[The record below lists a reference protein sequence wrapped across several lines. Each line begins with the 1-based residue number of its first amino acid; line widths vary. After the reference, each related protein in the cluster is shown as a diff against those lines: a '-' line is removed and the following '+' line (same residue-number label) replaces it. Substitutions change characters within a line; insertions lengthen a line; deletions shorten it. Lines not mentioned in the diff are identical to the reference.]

1 MLQDIREKSLGIIG
15 KVIIGL
21 IIAVFALF
29 GVESIIGGFTQP
41 PSAASVNGEEITQFQ
56 LDQNIQNLMA
66 SIGGDLNGIDSSFLE
81 SIALNQLVE
90 ETLLRQNA
98 INKSMAISPSQIDR
112 NILATESFQISGVFN
127 SDLAVR
133 TMATQGLTVP
143 MYRQSLEQR
152 MLMSQLASAY
162 TGSSFITDVELER
175 FAKLSTQTRDFRY
188 LSVTMGTR
196 TLGTPV
202 RDDEITAYYNNN
214 SEQFAEEESLI
225 IEYVLLDKSAISAE
239 LQTDVAE
246 LRQQYELERL
256 EFEGSSEKRASHI
269 LFEVGSTNSEDVA
282 IELAADTKS
291 RIDAGEEFSDLAMEL
306 SIDAVSAE
314 EGGDIGFTDGTAFPV
329 EIEEALNLLELN
341 EVSSPVISEFGV
353 HLVKLT
359 QAEDNSFPDFEEA
372 RDRIERELTNSEVER
387 LYSERLQDL
396 ANLAFETGDLLTI
409 EEQLALDIRETEP
422 TPRSGGTGI
431 FSNLDLVNAAY
442 SDEVLLDGNN
452 SDVVELSDSQSAV
465 VRALTYREASVL
477 PLEEVEAEIAV
488 ILRTE
493 MERNSVQELGSE
505 LVSTLEENL
514 PIDEL
519 LAENDL
525 QWIEE
530 LEVERNSFAVNR
542 EIVNEVFSLPVPD
555 SELNRSDI
563 TLSNGTFVV
572 IELTQVNEG
581 SVDAIPEEQVTTL
594 IESVK
599 TDLGNNDFQ
608 AYMSSLRESSDIQTS
623 TNEAFN

>member
-112 NILATESFQISGVFN
+112 NILATESFQINGVFN

-202 RDDEITAYYNNN
+202 SDDEITAYYNNN

-341 EVSSPVISEFGV
+341 EVSSPVVSEFGV

-465 VRALTYREASVL
+465 VRALTYREASIL

-505 LVSTLEENL
+505 LVSALEENL

-623 TNEAFN
+623 TNELFN

>member
-202 RDDEITAYYNNN
+202 RDDEIAAYYNNN

-431 FSNLDLVNAAY
+431 FSNLELVNAAY

>member
-112 NILATESFQISGVFN
+112 NILATESFQINGVFN

-431 FSNLDLVNAAY
+431 FSNLELVNAAY

-505 LVSTLEENL
+505 LVSALEENL

-555 SELNRSDI
+555 NELNRSDI
-563 TLSNGTFVV
+563 TLSNDTFVV

-623 TNEAFN
+623 TNELFN

>member
-90 ETLLRQNA
+90 ETLLRQKA

-341 EVSSPVISEFGV
+341 EVSSPVVSEFGV

-431 FSNLDLVNAAY
+431 FSNLELVNAAY

-505 LVSTLEENL
+505 LVSALEENL

-623 TNEAFN
+623 TNELFN

>member
-1 MLQDIREKSLGIIG
+1 
-15 KVIIGL
+15 
-21 IIAVFALF
+21 
-29 GVESIIGGFTQP
+29 
-41 PSAASVNGEEITQFQ
+41 
-56 LDQNIQNLMA
+56 
-66 SIGGDLNGIDSSFLE
+66 
-81 SIALNQLVE
+81 
-90 ETLLRQNA
+90 
-98 INKSMAISPSQIDR
+98 
-112 NILATESFQISGVFN
+112 
-127 SDLAVR
+127 
-133 TMATQGLTVP
+133 MATQGLTAP

-202 RDDEITAYYNNN
+202 SDDEITAYYNNN

-306 SIDAVSAE
+306 SIDTVSAD

-465 VRALTYREASVL
+465 VRALTYREASIL

>member
-202 RDDEITAYYNNN
+202 SDDEITAYYNNN

-341 EVSSPVISEFGV
+341 EVSSPVVSEFGV

-431 FSNLDLVNAAY
+431 FSNLELVNAAY

-505 LVSTLEENL
+505 LVSALEENL

-555 SELNRSDI
+555 NELNRSDI
-563 TLSNGTFVV
+563 TLSNDTFVV

-623 TNEAFN
+623 TNELFN

>member
-98 INKSMAISPSQIDR
+98 MNKSMAISPSQIDR

-162 TGSSFITDVELER
+162 TGSSFLTDVELER

-188 LSVTMGTR
+188 LSVTMGAR

-202 RDDEITAYYNNN
+202 RDDEIAAYYNNN

-246 LRQQYELERL
+246 LRQQYELERA

-431 FSNLDLVNAAY
+431 FSNLELVNAAY

-465 VRALTYREASVL
+465 VRALTYREASIL

>member
-175 FAKLSTQTRDFRY
+175 FAKLSTQTRNFRY

-225 IEYVLLDKSAISAE
+225 IEYVLLDKSTIFAE
-239 LQTDVAE
+239 LETDVAE
-246 LRQQYELERL
+246 LRQQYELERS

-269 LFEVGSTNSEDVA
+269 LFEVGNTNSEDVA

-291 RIDAGEEFSDLAMEL
+291 RIDAGEAFSELAMEL

-314 EGGDIGFTDGTAFPV
+314 EGGDIGFTDGTAFPA

-431 FSNLDLVNAAY
+431 FSNLELVNAAY

>member
-98 INKSMAISPSQIDR
+98 MNKSMAISPSQIDR

-162 TGSSFITDVELER
+162 TGSSFLTDVELER

-282 IELAADTKS
+282 IELATDTKS

-431 FSNLDLVNAAY
+431 FSNLELVNAAY

-465 VRALTYREASVL
+465 VRALTYREASIL

>member
-175 FAKLSTQTRDFRY
+175 FAKLSTQTRNFRY

-225 IEYVLLDKSAISAE
+225 IEYVLLDKSTIFAE
-239 LQTDVAE
+239 LETDVAE

-341 EVSSPVISEFGV
+341 EVSSPVVSEFGV

-465 VRALTYREASVL
+465 VRALTYREASIL

-505 LVSTLEENL
+505 LVSALEENL

-555 SELNRSDI
+555 NELNRSDI
-563 TLSNGTFVV
+563 TLSNDTFVV

-623 TNEAFN
+623 TNELFN

>member
-127 SDLAVR
+127 SDLAIR

-162 TGSSFITDVELER
+162 TGSSFLTDVELER

-202 RDDEITAYYNNN
+202 RDDEIAAYYNNN

-465 VRALTYREASVL
+465 VRALTYREASIL

-555 SELNRSDI
+555 NELNRSDI
-563 TLSNGTFVV
+563 TLSNDTFVV

>member
-90 ETLLRQNA
+90 ETLLRQKA

-112 NILATESFQISGVFN
+112 NILATDSFQISGVFN

-291 RIDAGEEFSDLAMEL
+291 RIDAGEEFSELAMEL

-341 EVSSPVISEFGV
+341 EVSSPVVSEFGV

-431 FSNLDLVNAAY
+431 FSNLELVNAAY

-505 LVSTLEENL
+505 LVSALEENL

>member
-98 INKSMAISPSQIDR
+98 LNKSMAISPSQIDR

-162 TGSSFITDVELER
+162 TESSFISDAELER
-175 FAKLSTQTRDFRY
+175 FAKLTTQTRDFRY

-202 RDDEITAYYNNN
+202 RDDEIAAYYNNN

-282 IELAADTKS
+282 IELATDTKS

-314 EGGDIGFTDGTAFPV
+314 EGGDIGFTDGTAFPA

-387 LYSERLQDL
+387 VYSERLQDL

-431 FSNLDLVNAAY
+431 FSNLELVNAAY

-465 VRALTYREASVL
+465 VRALTYREASIL

-555 SELNRSDI
+555 NELNRSDI
-563 TLSNGTFVV
+563 TLSNDTFVV

>member
-127 SDLAVR
+127 PDLAVR

-202 RDDEITAYYNNN
+202 SDDEITAYYNNN

-431 FSNLDLVNAAY
+431 FSNLELVNAAY

-505 LVSTLEENL
+505 LVSALEENL

-555 SELNRSDI
+555 NELNRSDI
-563 TLSNGTFVV
+563 TLSNDTFVV

-623 TNEAFN
+623 TNELFN

>member
-269 LFEVGSTNSEDVA
+269 LFEVGSANSEALA
-282 IELAADTKS
+282 IKLAADTKS

-431 FSNLDLVNAAY
+431 FSNLELVNAAY

-465 VRALTYREASVL
+465 VRALTYREASIL

-505 LVSTLEENL
+505 LVSALEENL

-525 QWIEE
+525 QWIVE
-530 LEVERNSFAVNR
+530 LEVERNSVAVNR
-542 EIVNEVFSLPVPD
+542 EIVNEVFSLRAPD
-555 SELNRSDI
+555 SELYRSNI
-563 TLSNGTFVV
+563 TLSNGTFVL

-623 TNEAFN
+623 TNELFN

>member
-112 NILATESFQISGVFN
+112 NILATESFQINGVFN

-133 TMATQGLTVP
+133 TMATQGLTAP

-202 RDDEITAYYNNN
+202 SDDEITAYYNNN

-488 ILRTE
+488 ILRTK

-505 LVSTLEENL
+505 LVSALEENL

-581 SVDAIPEEQVTTL
+581 SVDSIPEEQITTL

>member
-90 ETLLRQNA
+90 ETLLRQKA

-431 FSNLDLVNAAY
+431 FSNLELVNAAY

-505 LVSTLEENL
+505 LVSALEENL

-623 TNEAFN
+623 TNELFN

>member
-112 NILATESFQISGVFN
+112 NILATESFQINGVFN

-133 TMATQGLTVP
+133 TMATQGLTAP

-246 LRQQYELERL
+246 LRQQYELERS

-269 LFEVGSTNSEDVA
+269 LFEVGNTNSEDVA

-291 RIDAGEEFSDLAMEL
+291 RIDAGEEFSELAMEL

-314 EGGDIGFTDGTAFPV
+314 EGGDIGFTDGTAFPA

-431 FSNLDLVNAAY
+431 FSNLELVNAAY

-505 LVSTLEENL
+505 LVSALEENL

-555 SELNRSDI
+555 NELNRSDI
-563 TLSNGTFVV
+563 TLSNDTFVV

-623 TNEAFN
+623 TNELFN

>member
-112 NILATESFQISGVFN
+112 NILATESFQINGVFN

-341 EVSSPVISEFGV
+341 EVSSPVVSEFGV

-431 FSNLDLVNAAY
+431 FSNLELVNAAY

-505 LVSTLEENL
+505 LVSALEENL

-623 TNEAFN
+623 TNELFN

>member
-90 ETLLRQNA
+90 ETLLRQKA

-202 RDDEITAYYNNN
+202 SDDEITAYYNNN

-431 FSNLDLVNAAY
+431 FSNLELVNAAY

-505 LVSTLEENL
+505 LVSALEENL

-555 SELNRSDI
+555 NELNRSDI
-563 TLSNGTFVV
+563 TLSNDTFVV

-623 TNEAFN
+623 TNELFN

>member
-90 ETLLRQNA
+90 ETLLRQKA

-162 TGSSFITDVELER
+162 TGSSFLTDVELER

-431 FSNLDLVNAAY
+431 FSNLELVNAAY

-465 VRALTYREASVL
+465 VRALTYREASIL

>member
-90 ETLLRQNA
+90 ETLLRQKA

-112 NILATESFQISGVFN
+112 NILATESFQINGVFN

-341 EVSSPVISEFGV
+341 EVSSPVVSEFGV

-431 FSNLDLVNAAY
+431 FSNLELVNAAY

-505 LVSTLEENL
+505 LVSALEENL

>member
-90 ETLLRQNA
+90 ETLLRQKA

-202 RDDEITAYYNNN
+202 SDDEITAYYNNN

-225 IEYVLLDKSAISAE
+225 IEYVLLDKSTIFAE
-239 LQTDVAE
+239 LETDVAE
-246 LRQQYELERL
+246 LRQQYELERS

-269 LFEVGSTNSEDVA
+269 LFEVGSANSEDVA

-431 FSNLDLVNAAY
+431 FSNLELVNAAY

-465 VRALTYREASVL
+465 VRALTYREASIL

-555 SELNRSDI
+555 NELNRSDI
-563 TLSNGTFVV
+563 TLSNDTFVV

>member
-1 MLQDIREKSLGIIG
+1 
-15 KVIIGL
+15 
-21 IIAVFALF
+21 
-29 GVESIIGGFTQP
+29 
-41 PSAASVNGEEITQFQ
+41 
-56 LDQNIQNLMA
+56 
-66 SIGGDLNGIDSSFLE
+66 
-81 SIALNQLVE
+81 
-90 ETLLRQNA
+90 
-98 INKSMAISPSQIDR
+98 
-112 NILATESFQISGVFN
+112 
-127 SDLAVR
+127 
-133 TMATQGLTVP
+133 
-143 MYRQSLEQR
+143 
-152 MLMSQLASAY
+152 
-162 TGSSFITDVELER
+162 
-175 FAKLSTQTRDFRY
+175 
-188 LSVTMGTR
+188 MGTR

-314 EGGDIGFTDGTAFPV
+314 EGGDIGFTDGTAFPA

-465 VRALTYREASVL
+465 VRALTYREASIL

>member
-112 NILATESFQISGVFN
+112 NILATESFQINGVFN

-133 TMATQGLTVP
+133 TMATQGLTAP

-431 FSNLDLVNAAY
+431 FSNLELVNAAY

-505 LVSTLEENL
+505 LVSALEENL

>member
-112 NILATESFQISGVFN
+112 NILATESFQINGVFN

-133 TMATQGLTVP
+133 TMATQGLTAP

-202 RDDEITAYYNNN
+202 SDDEITAYYNNN

-269 LFEVGSTNSEDVA
+269 LFEVGSANSEDVA

-341 EVSSPVISEFGV
+341 EVSSPVVSEFGV

-505 LVSTLEENL
+505 LVSALEENL

-555 SELNRSDI
+555 NELNRSDI
-563 TLSNGTFVV
+563 TLSNDTFVV

>member
-202 RDDEITAYYNNN
+202 RDDEITAYYDNN

-269 LFEVGSTNSEDVA
+269 LFEVGSANSEDVA

-341 EVSSPVISEFGV
+341 EVSSPVVSEFGV

-431 FSNLDLVNAAY
+431 FSNLELVNAAY

-555 SELNRSDI
+555 NELNRSDI
-563 TLSNGTFVV
+563 TLSNDTFVV

-623 TNEAFN
+623 TNELFN

>member
-112 NILATESFQISGVFN
+112 NILATESFQINGVFN

-133 TMATQGLTVP
+133 TMATQGLTAP

-341 EVSSPVISEFGV
+341 EVSSPVVSEFGV

-505 LVSTLEENL
+505 LVSALEENL

-623 TNEAFN
+623 TNGLFN

>member
-112 NILATESFQISGVFN
+112 NILATESFQINGVFN

-133 TMATQGLTVP
+133 TMATQGLTAP

-175 FAKLSTQTRDFRY
+175 FAKLSTQTRNFRY

-202 RDDEITAYYNNN
+202 SDDEITAYYNNN

-341 EVSSPVISEFGV
+341 EVSSPVVSEFGV

-431 FSNLDLVNAAY
+431 FSNLELVNAAY

-505 LVSTLEENL
+505 LVSALEENL

-555 SELNRSDI
+555 NELNRSDI
-563 TLSNGTFVV
+563 TLSNDTFVV

>member
-112 NILATESFQISGVFN
+112 NILATESFQINGVFN

-133 TMATQGLTVP
+133 TMATQGLTAP

-341 EVSSPVISEFGV
+341 EVSSPVVSEFGV

-431 FSNLDLVNAAY
+431 FSNLELVNAAY

-505 LVSTLEENL
+505 LVSALEENL

-525 QWIEE
+525 QWIVQ
-530 LEVERNSFAVNR
+530 LEVERNSVAVNR

-563 TLSNGTFVV
+563 TLSNDTFVV

>member
-112 NILATESFQISGVFN
+112 NILATESFQINGVFN

-133 TMATQGLTVP
+133 TMATQGLTAP

-202 RDDEITAYYNNN
+202 SDDEITAYYNNN

-431 FSNLDLVNAAY
+431 FSNLELVNAAY

-505 LVSTLEENL
+505 LVSALEENL

>member
-90 ETLLRQNA
+90 ETLLRQKA

-246 LRQQYELERL
+246 LRQQYELERA

-341 EVSSPVISEFGV
+341 EVSSPVVSEFGV

-431 FSNLDLVNAAY
+431 FSNLELVNAAY

-505 LVSTLEENL
+505 LVSALEENL